1 MPGFRSGTATQR
13 SIFVW
18 STFPGVALPQG
29 DGVGM
34 KISKTPLWLSMLIAF
49 LALIAS
55 SAGLF
60 LKSTYARETT
70 SYALQSV
77 GQDIENIVAA
87 AALLLMVYFVSK
99 GSVKAFLVW
108 MGVLLALIY
117 SYVIYAFAV
126 HFNSLFLVYV
136 AILGL
141 SFYTLVD
148 GLIHLH
154 LEGLQPYFAANTKAR
169 LVSVFLLVVAILF
182 YFQWLSE
189 DIPALF
195 TGKIPQSVIENGLLT
210 NPVHVL
216 DMGLLLPAMIITA
229 ILLWRRK
236 LLGYILAI
244 PLLVFSI
251 LTGIGILAI
260 FVAMSIKGMPTSL
273 AVELLFAV
281 IIVVSFVLCV
291 FYVREVKE
299 PRGGSI
305 LPSRRS
311 HS

>member
-1 MPGFRSGTATQR
+1 
-13 SIFVW
+13 
-18 STFPGVALPQG
+18 
-29 DGVGM
+29 M
-34 KISKTPLWLSMLIAF
+34 KFSKTSLWLSVLVAF
-49 LALIAS
+49 LVLLAS

-60 LKSTYARETT
+60 LKNTYARETT

-77 GQDIENIVAA
+77 GQDIENIIAA
-87 AALLLMVYFVSK
+87 AALLLTAYFVSK

-141 SFYTLVD
+141 SFYTLV
-148 GLIHLH
+148 GSLMHLH
-154 LEGLQPYFAANTKAR
+154 LEGLQPSFTANTKAR
-169 LVSVFLLVVAILF
+169 PVSVFLLVVAILF

-189 DIPALF
+189 DIPALLA
-195 TGKIPQSVIENGLLT
+195 GKVPQSVVENGLLT

-229 ILLWRRK
+229 ILLWRSK

-244 PLLVFSI
+244 PLLVFII

-260 FVAMSIKGMPTSL
+260 FVAMSMKGMPTSL
-273 AVELLFAV
+273 AVEFLFAI
-281 IIVVSFVLCV
+281 IIVVSLVMCWL
-291 FYVREVKE
+291 YIREVKE
-299 PRGGSI
+299 PKEGSI
-305 LPSRRS
+305 LLERS
-311 HS
+311 D

>member
-1 MPGFRSGTATQR
+1 
-13 SIFVW
+13 
-18 STFPGVALPQG
+18 
-29 DGVGM
+29 M
-34 KISKTPLWLSMLIAF
+34 KISKTSLWLSVLVVF
-49 LALIAS
+49 LVLLAS

-60 LKSTYARETT
+60 LKGTYARETT

-87 AALLLMVYFVSK
+87 AALLLTTYFVSK

-117 SYVIYAFAV
+117 SYIIYAFAV
-126 HFNSLFLVYV
+126 HFNYLFLVYV

-141 SFYTLVD
+141 SFYTLV
-148 GLIHLH
+148 GSLMSLH
-154 LEGLQPYFAANTKAR
+154 LEDLQPSFAANTKAR
-169 LVSVFLLVVAILF
+169 PVSVFLLVVAILF
-182 YFQWLSE
+182 YLQWLSE
-189 DIPALF
+189 DIPALL
-195 TGKIPQSVIENGLLT
+195 TGKIPQSVLENGLLT

-260 FVAMSIKGMPTSL
+260 FVAMGINGMPTSL
-273 AVELLFAV
+273 VVELLFVV
-281 IIVVSFVLCV
+281 IILASLVMCML
-291 FYVREVKE
+291 YVREVKE
-299 PRGGSI
+299 PRGESYF
-305 LPSRRS
+305 R
-311 HS
+311 

>member
-1 MPGFRSGTATQR
+1 
-13 SIFVW
+13 
-18 STFPGVALPQG
+18 
-29 DGVGM
+29 M
-34 KISKTPLWLSMLIAF
+34 KTSKTSLWLSMLVTF
-49 LALIAS
+49 LVLLAS
-55 SAGLF
+55 GAGLF
-60 LKSTYARETT
+60 LKSTYARETA

-77 GQDIENIVAA
+77 GQDIENLVAA
-87 AALLLMVYFVSK
+87 AALLLTAYLVSK

-141 SFYTLVD
+141 SFYALV
-148 GLIHLH
+148 GSLIRLH
-154 LEGLQPYFAANTKAR
+154 LQGLQASFAANTKAR
-169 LVSVFLLVVAILF
+169 PVSVFLLVVAILF
-182 YFQWLSE
+182 YLQWLSE
-189 DIPALF
+189 DIPALV
-195 TGKIPQSVIENGLLT
+195 TGKTPQSVMENGLLT

-260 FVAMSIKGMPTSL
+260 FVAMSMKGMPTSL

-281 IIVVSFVLCV
+281 IIVISLVLSWL
-291 FYVREVKE
+291 YVREVK
-299 PRGGSI
+299 
-305 LPSRRS
+305 
-311 HS
+311 

>member
-1 MPGFRSGTATQR
+1 
-13 SIFVW
+13 
-18 STFPGVALPQG
+18 
-29 DGVGM
+29 M
-34 KISKTPLWLSMLIAF
+34 KISKTALWLSVLVAILVL
-49 LALIAS
+49 LASL
-55 SAGLF
+55 AGLF

-70 SYALQSV
+70 SYALQGV

-87 AALLLMVYFVSK
+87 VTLLITVYVVSK

-108 MGVLLALIY
+108 MGVLLALLY

-141 SFYTLVD
+141 SFYALI
-148 GLIHLH
+148 GSLIHLH
-154 LEGLQPYFAANTKAR
+154 LDSLQPYFAANTKAR
-169 LVSVFLLVVAILF
+169 PVSVFLLVIAILF
-182 YFQWLSE
+182 YLQWLSE
-189 DIPALF
+189 DIPALV
-195 TGKIPQSVIENGLLT
+195 TGKIPQSLVENGLLT

-236 LLGYILAI
+236 LLGYLLAI

-260 FVAMSIKGMPTSL
+260 FFVMSSKGMPTSL
-273 AVELLFAV
+273 VVELLFAV
-281 IIVVSFVLCV
+281 IVLVSLVLSWL
-291 FYVREVKE
+291 FVREVK
-299 PRGGSI
+299 
-305 LPSRRS
+305 
-311 HS
+311 